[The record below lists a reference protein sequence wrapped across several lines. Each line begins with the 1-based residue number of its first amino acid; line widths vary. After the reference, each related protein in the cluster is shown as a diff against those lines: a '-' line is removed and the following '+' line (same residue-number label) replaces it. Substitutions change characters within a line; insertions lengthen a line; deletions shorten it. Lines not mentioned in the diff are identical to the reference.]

1 MTASSTAT
9 SGPMADL
16 AEPSRR
22 KAGADGIPVR
32 LADGASW
39 LLAVPHYRA
48 DGGPLTAPDVDGE
61 IDRLFERSALCGEV
75 ALVDVWS
82 AARTLLRTNYDL
94 SDDEFAA
101 LASLAPGTESLA
113 FSTTVLEALFGPAEA
128 ARSYSDWARAS
139 LLANG
144 IVPATIRPGDLAN
157 VLAILVATKRTI
169 PASQFIDASR
179 AAEEQE
185 SLESLI

>member
-1 MTASSTAT
+1 MTASPTDT
-9 SGPMADL
+9 SSPRVEL
-16 AEPSRR
+16 AESSRR
-22 KAGADGIPVR
+22 KPGADGIPVR

-39 LLAVPHYRA
+39 LLAVPRYRA
-48 DGGPLTAPDVDGE
+48 DGGSLTVPDVDAE

-82 AARTLLRTNYDL
+82 AARTLLLANYDL
-94 SDDEFAA
+94 ADDEFDG
-101 LASLAPGTESLA
+101 LADFAQGEGCLA
-113 FSTTVLEALFGPAEA
+113 FAMTVIEALFGPSPA

-157 VLAILVATKRTI
+157 VLSILVATKRTI

-179 AAEEQE
+179 AAEERA
-185 SLESLI
+185 SLEDLI

>member
-1 MTASSTAT
+1 VTASPTDT
-9 SGPMADL
+9 SSPGSELTEA
-16 AEPSRR
+16 SRR
-22 KAGADGIPVR
+22 RPGADGVSVR

-39 LLAVPHYRA
+39 LLAVPRYRA
-48 DGGPLTAPDVDGE
+48 GGGPLTEPDVDAE
-61 IDRLFERSALCGEV
+61 IDRLFESSALSGEV

-82 AARTLLRTNYDL
+82 AARALLAANYDL
-94 SDDEFAA
+94 TDGEFDELGGFTPGKRCVAFATA
-101 LASLAPGTESLA
+101 
-113 FSTTVLEALFGPAEA
+113 VLEALFGPPDA
-128 ARSYSDWARAS
+128 ARSYTDWARAS

-179 AAEEQE
+179 AAEERA
-185 SLESLI
+185 SLENLI

>member
-1 MTASSTAT
+1 VTASSTAT
-9 SGPMADL
+9 SGPTAEL
-16 AEPSRR
+16 AEPARR
-22 KAGADGIPVR
+22 RPGADGIPVR

-39 LLAVPHYRA
+39 LLAVPRYRA
-48 DGGPLTAPDVDGE
+48 GDGPLTDPDVDDE
-61 IDRLFERSALCGEV
+61 IDRLFDRSALCGEV

-82 AARTLLRTNYDL
+82 AARTLLRANYEL
-94 SDDEFAA
+94 SDDEFAS
-101 LASLAPGTESLA
+101 LVSLAPGSESLA
-113 FSTTVLEALFGPAEA
+113 FSTTVVEALFGPAEA

-169 PASQFIDASR
+169 PAAQFIDASR
-179 AAEEQE
+179 AAQEQA
-185 SLESLI
+185 SLETLI